1 MYYILIKQKQ
11 ISELYKDASLKA
23 NARKL
28 CNNRFIWEDLYQETF
43 LYLYSL
49 EDEKFNRINNLKAFT
64 FSVMFGK
71 ANSQSRSFCLNG
83 KDNVLFEMCNSFKS
97 TENVNQ
103 IDNNYNYQLDTDFE
117 NVFNFLN
124 TNKNIKESDVYILFE
139 NVSGKKLTE
148 ISKELDINYR
158 LVKRNKARIIKQ
170 IKTNVKL

>member
-1 MYYILIKQKQ
+1 
-11 ISELYKDASLKA
+11 
-23 NARKL
+23 
-28 CNNRFIWEDLYQETF
+28 
-43 LYLYSL
+43 
-49 EDEKFNRINNLKAFT
+49 
-64 FSVMFGK
+64 MF
-71 ANSQSRSFCLNG
+71 
-83 KDNVLFEMCNSFKS
+83 NVLFEMCNSFKS
-97 TENVNQ
+97 TDNVNQ

-117 NVFNFLN
+117 NVFTFLN

>member
-1 MYYILIKQKQ
+1 
-11 ISELYKDASLKA
+11 
-23 NARKL
+23 
-28 CNNRFIWEDLYQETF
+28 
-43 LYLYSL
+43 
-49 EDEKFNRINNLKAFT
+49 
-64 FSVMFGK
+64 
-71 ANSQSRSFCLNG
+71 
-83 KDNVLFEMCNSFKS
+83 MCNSFKS
-97 TENVNQ
+97 TDSVNQ

-124 TNKNIKESDVYILFE
+124 TNKNIKESDVFILFE